1 MCYPH
6 VYVACVNIGYNKE
19 QYLKALHEANNHN
32 GPSII
37 IAYAPCIEHGI
48 KTGMEHSLDDAKL
61 ATECG
66 YFLTFRYNP
75 DNETFTLDSKDVD
88 DTKYDLF
95 LSNENRYAKTNL
107 HAFMPVSCNSF
118 FACHEAW
125 NGSAAEIQA
134 WHQLYLSHLSF

>member
-19 QYLKALHEANNHN
+19 QYLKVLQEANNHN
-32 GPSII
+32 GPSIV

-75 DNETFTLDSKDVD
+75 DTGVFTLDSKNVD
-88 DTKYDLF
+88 YSKYDSF
-95 LSNENRYAKTNL
+95 LSNENRYANL
-107 HAFMPVSCNSF
+107 KKVNP
-118 FACHEAW
+118 E
-125 NGSAAEIQA
+125 GAESLLELQKEWA
-134 WHQLYLSHLSF
+134 KNRYEYYSKL

>member
-19 QYLKALHEANNHN
+19 QYLKALQEANNHN

-48 KTGMEHSLDDAKL
+48 KTGMDHSLDDSKL

-66 YFLTFRYNP
+66 YFLTFRSNP
-75 DNETFTLDSKDVD
+75 DTGLFTLDSKEINDE
-88 DTKYDLF
+88 KYDQF
-95 LSNENRYAKTNL
+95 LSNENRYANL
-107 HAFMPVSCNSF
+107 KKVNP
-118 FACHEAW
+118 ED
-125 NGSAAEIQA
+125 AERLLNMQKEWA
-134 WHQLYLSHLSF
+134 KKRYEYYSKL